1 MQPSGEPV
9 PGCVEVSSEVF
20 MSNDTMASEGLD
32 PSLSE
37 PPHGAFEGA
46 SEAPASHPIFSM
58 AAETSKCHSQ
68 PGSSSLSSGL
78 ESGASEGALHDM
90 GRTGPTRAV
99 LQCFAGPAQL
109 ASALVQQGYF
119 SYGVDCVK
127 HKSAMA
133 PVLQMDL
140 SSRSACDSILTW
152 LDKQKVAGVMIC
164 IPKHSLEPTTTAF
177 VYAVVAGCMS
187 NDLPLVL
194 EGVSTSPFWKGL
206 EGLQPEQLPPHRC
219 EVEWRCWS
227 NVHYGQSLVI
237 SNLPEIVVLRRDV
250 PESTTR
256 GAQVGGANTGYPA
269 AFAHSLAEVFIAGIT
284 TRRLPCLNPTRI
296 NKATRVAAMKQPKG
310 VMSEVVP
317 EWKLVVYVLLPRSFG
332 TDPFAGTKRLK
343 QAWPVPEGVRVL
355 PGLKTLPADS
365 QLLSRTQS
373 GGNLSP
379 QLQQEMQQ
387 LNGSWVL
394 RVGIPWDPIEFIGQA
409 GKMGHPF
416 HQLSKCNKFLEELV
430 EQLVYRPSVVRSKR
444 KSYIA
449 QWSDRAKTLE
459 PEEARLKAGMTPHR
473 RKILDSKR
481 ILLFKEMLEEIK
493 YDDVEVV
500 QEIIEGATLT
510 GDIQVTGVL
519 DAKFKPARIDVS
531 ELMEISEQIKQ
542 QIRDRTVSCGNAETD
557 ALLWSKTLEEVDK
570 GHLEGPFEFESVPAD
585 CLISSRFPIM
595 QGDKLRPIDNYSS
608 SLINDT
614 VTVSEKPVTHS
625 IDEIALL
632 ITKLSRVARRKGL
645 KELFGKTADLKSAY
659 RQLAISDESLRFS
672 YLAVYDPTEDKAK
685 VFRQLAVP
693 FGSTKAVYF
702 FLRVARALWTILV
715 KGALVPTTNYFDDF
729 VLLALSGDRSSCSFA
744 FNEVMKLLGWKLSE
758 DKTTEWD
765 TSFEALG
772 VLFEIDQTGSGV
784 LRVKNTERRRKELTS
799 SIASFLGSGKMTQK
813 EALQLRGRLQ
823 FAQAQFFGRLGRR
836 CLNEIT
842 RHAYSGKSKLSTYA
856 KERLEE
862 FGKFLSAAQPR
873 LVGQVSCRTFMILT
887 DAAFEKETR
896 TGGLGGVLL
905 TGTGSALSYFSVPI
919 SESQADKLSAHEEQT
934 IIYELEMFGVLVGLK
949 LLVEKTTRFAEEYSQ
964 AGATAGTGV
973 TCYIDN
979 DAARHAY
986 IAGSAKKGVA
996 GVLVDEVNFLE
1007 YVHGILPWYA
1017 RVASPANL
1025 ADEPSRMKLDLVRK
1039 LGFKDES
1046 VEATKIVLSIVG
1058 KASALVG

>member
-1 MQPSGEPV
+1 MPIEP
-9 PGCVEVSSEVF
+9 
-20 MSNDTMASEGLD
+20 MASEGLD
-32 PSLSE
+32 PSPSD
-37 PPHGAFEGA
+37 PQHCDFDTDAGAR
-46 SEAPASHPIFSM
+46 ASHQVFSM
-58 AAETSKCHSQ
+58 EAEHSESVS
-68 PGSSSLSSGL
+68 PLGNPLPSSGPV
-78 ESGASEGALHDM
+78 SQASEGVLDAT
-90 GRTGPTRAV
+90 GPTGPTRAV

-109 ASALVQQGYF
+109 ASALVKQGYF
-119 SYGVDCVK
+119 SYGVDRVK

-140 SSRSACDSILTW
+140 SSRSACDSVLTW
-152 LDKQKVAGVMIC
+152 LDKQNVAGVMLC
-164 IPKHSLEPTTTAF
+164 IPRHSLEPTTLAF
-177 VYAVVAGCMS
+177 VYAVVAGCMEH
-187 NDLPLVL
+187 DLALVL
-194 EGVSTSPFWKGL
+194 EGTSTSQFWRGL
-206 EGLQPEQLPPHRC
+206 EQLPVEQLPPHRV

-227 NVHYGQSLVI
+227 GAHSGRALVM
-237 SNLPEIVVLRRDV
+237 SNLPGVVTLRREV
-250 PESTTR
+250 PEPASRAPASAAST
-256 GAQVGGANTGYPA
+256 AGYPA
-269 AFAHSLAEVFIAGIT
+269 AFATALADVFIAGLA
-284 TRRLPCLNPTRI
+284 TRRLPCLNPARI
-296 NKATRVAAMKQPKG
+296 NKAARVAAMQQPRG
-310 VMSEVVP
+310 AFAEVVP
-317 EWKLVVYVLLPRSFG
+317 EWKLIVYVLLPRSFG
-332 TDPFAGTKRLK
+332 ADPFAGAKRLK

-355 PGLKTLPADS
+355 PSLKILPADS

-409 GKMGHPF
+409 GKLGHPY
-416 HQLSKCNKFLEELV
+416 HQLSKSNRFLEELI
-430 EQLVYRPSVVRSKR
+430 EQLVYKPNVVRSKR
-444 KSYIA
+444 KSFIER
-449 QWSDRAKTLE
+449 WSNRARTLE
-459 PEEARLKAGMTPHR
+459 PEEAKLKAGMAPHR
-473 RKILDSKR
+473 RKILDSER
-481 ILLFKEMLEEIK
+481 ILVFKEMLEEIR
-493 YDDVEVV
+493 YDDMEVV

-519 DAKFKPARIDVS
+519 DAKFKPASIDVS
-531 ELMEISEQIKQ
+531 ELMEISEQVKQ
-542 QIRDRTVSCGNAETD
+542 QIRQRTVSCGNGETD
-557 ALLWSKTLEEVDK
+557 AMLWSETLEEVDK

-585 CLISSRFPIM
+585 CLISSRFPLM

-608 SLINDT
+608 SLINET

-632 ITKLSRVARRKGL
+632 ITKLSKVAKKKGL
-645 KELFGKTADLKSAY
+645 TELYGRTADLKSAY
-659 RQLAISDESLRFS
+659 RQLAIADTSLKFS
-672 YLAVYDPTEDKAK
+672 FIAVYDPTEDKPK

-702 FLRVARALWTILV
+702 FLRVARALWTMLV
-715 KGALVPTTNYFDDF
+715 RGALVPTTNYFDDF
-729 VLLALSGDRSSCSFA
+729 VLLALKGDRSSCSYA
-744 FNEVMKLLGWKLSE
+744 FEEVMKLLGWKLSE

-784 LRVKNTERRRKELTS
+784 LRVRNTERRRKELTS
-799 SIASFLGSGKMTQK
+799 SIAGFLDAGMMTQK

-836 CLNEIT
+836 CLKEIT
-842 RHAYSGKSKLSTYA
+842 RHAHSGRLKLSTSS
-856 KERLEE
+856 KERLGE

-873 LVGQVSCRTFMILT
+873 LVGQVSCRTFMIPT

-905 TGTGSALSYFSVPI
+905 TGSGSALSYFSVPI
-919 SESQADKLSAHEEQT
+919 SEHQADALSAHEEQT

-949 LLVEKTTRFAEEYSQ
+949 LLVEKATSLAEECSQ

-973 TCYIDN
+973 TCFIDN

-986 IAGSAKKGVA
+986 IAGSAKKGIA

-1025 ADEPSRMKLDLVRK
+1025 ADEPSRMKLDRVRK

-1046 VEATKIVLSIVG
+1046 VEAAEIVLSIVG
-1058 KASALVG
+1058 KASALAA

>member
-9 PGCVEVSSEVF
+9 HNCVEVSSEVLI
-20 MSNDTMASEGLD
+20 SNETVASEGLD
-32 PSLSE
+32 PLPSE
-37 PPHGAFEGA
+37 TQHCDFEVA
-46 SEAPASHPIFSM
+46 SEAQASHPVFSM
-58 AAETSKCHSQ
+58 EAEPSTGNSSQ
-68 PGSSSLSSGL
+68 GNFLSSSGL
-78 ESGASEGALHDM
+78 VSGASEGVLRGA
-90 GRTGPTRAV
+90 GPTGPTRAV
-99 LQCFAGPAQL
+99 LQCFAGQAQL
-109 ASALVQQGYF
+109 ASALVKQGYF
-119 SYGVDCVK
+119 SYGVDRVK

-164 IPKHSLEPTTTAF
+164 VPKHSLEPTTLAF
-177 VYAVVAGCMS
+177 VYAVVAGCMDH
-187 NDLPLVL
+187 DLPLVL
-194 EGVSTSPFWKGL
+194 EGVSTSQFWKGL
-206 EGLQPEQLPPHRC
+206 ERLQPDQLPPHKC

-227 NVHYGQSLVI
+227 STHSGRSLVM

-256 GAQVGGANTGYPA
+256 AASGGTSNTGYPA
-269 AFAHSLAEVFIAGIT
+269 AFAHALAEVFVAGIT
-284 TRRLPCLNPTRI
+284 ARRLPCLNPARI

-317 EWKLVVYVLLPRSFG
+317 EWK
-332 TDPFAGTKRLK
+332 LK

-409 GKMGHPF
+409 GKLGHPF
-416 HQLSKCNKFLEELV
+416 HQLSKCNKYLDELV
-430 EQLVYRPSVVRSKR
+430 EQLVNRPSVVRSKR
-444 KSYIA
+444 KSYITR
-449 QWSDRAKTLE
+449 WSDRAKTLE

-519 DAKFKPARIDVS
+519 DAKFKPARLDVS
-531 ELMEISEQIKQ
+531 ELMEISEQVRQ
-542 QIRDRTVSCGNAETD
+542 QIRDRTVSCGDDETD

-570 GHLEGPFEFESVPAD
+570 GHLEGPFEFESVPED

-595 QGDKLRPIDNYSS
+595 QGGKLRPIDNYSS

-632 ITKLSRVARRKGL
+632 ITKLSRVARKKRV

-659 RQLAISDESLRFS
+659 RQLAISDESLKFS

-799 SIASFLGSGKMTQK
+799 SIASFLDSGKMTQK

-842 RHAYSGKSKLSTYA
+842 RHAYSGKLQLSTYA

-873 LVGQVSCRTFMILT
+873 LVGQVSCRTFMVLT

-919 SESQADKLSAHEEQT
+919 SESQADALSAHEEQT

-964 AGATAGTGV
+964 AGATAGTGI
-973 TCYIDN
+973 TCFIDN

-986 IAGSAKKGVA
+986 IAGSAKKGIA
-996 GVLVDEVNFLE
+996 GILVDEVNFLE

-1046 VEATKIVLSIVG
+1046 VEATKTVLSIVG
-1058 KASALVG
+1058 KASALVA

>member
-1 MQPSGEPV
+1 
-9 PGCVEVSSEVF
+9 
-20 MSNDTMASEGLD
+20 
-32 PSLSE
+32 
-37 PPHGAFEGA
+37 
-46 SEAPASHPIFSM
+46 
-58 AAETSKCHSQ
+58 
-68 PGSSSLSSGL
+68 
-78 ESGASEGALHDM
+78 
-90 GRTGPTRAV
+90 
-99 LQCFAGPAQL
+99 
-109 ASALVQQGYF
+109 
-119 SYGVDCVK
+119 
-127 HKSAMA
+127 
-133 PVLQMDL
+133 
-140 SSRSACDSILTW
+140 
-152 LDKQKVAGVMIC
+152 
-164 IPKHSLEPTTTAF
+164 
-177 VYAVVAGCMS
+177 
-187 NDLPLVL
+187 
-194 EGVSTSPFWKGL
+194 
-206 EGLQPEQLPPHRC
+206 
-219 EVEWRCWS
+219 
-227 NVHYGQSLVI
+227 
-237 SNLPEIVVLRRDV
+237 
-250 PESTTR
+250 
-256 GAQVGGANTGYPA
+256 
-269 AFAHSLAEVFIAGIT
+269 
-284 TRRLPCLNPTRI
+284 
-296 NKATRVAAMKQPKG
+296 MKQPKG

-449 QWSDRAKTLE
+449 RWSDRAKTLE

-614 VTVSEKPVTHS
+614 VTVSEKPVIHS

>member
-1 MQPSGEPV
+1 MH
-9 PGCVEVSSEVF
+9 C
-20 MSNDTMASEGLD
+20 
-32 PSLSE
+32 
-37 PPHGAFEGA
+37 
-46 SEAPASHPIFSM
+46 
-58 AAETSKCHSQ
+58 
-68 PGSSSLSSGL
+68 
-78 ESGASEGALHDM
+78 
-90 GRTGPTRAV
+90 GR
-99 LQCFAGPAQL
+99 
-109 ASALVQQGYF
+109 
-119 SYGVDCVK
+119 
-127 HKSAMA
+127 
-133 PVLQMDL
+133 
-140 SSRSACDSILTW
+140 
-152 LDKQKVAGVMIC
+152 
-164 IPKHSLEPTTTAF
+164 
-177 VYAVVAGCMS
+177 
-187 NDLPLVL
+187 
-194 EGVSTSPFWKGL
+194 
-206 EGLQPEQLPPHRC
+206 
-219 EVEWRCWS
+219 
-227 NVHYGQSLVI
+227 SLVI

-269 AFAHSLAEVFIAGIT
+269 AFAHALAEVFIAGIT
-284 TRRLPCLNPTRI
+284 TRRLPCLNPARI

-409 GKMGHPF
+409 WKMGHPF

-449 QWSDRAKTLE
+449 RWSDRAKTLE

-500 QEIIEGATLT
+500 QKIIEGATLT

-862 FGKFLSAAQPR
+862 FSKFLSAAQPR

-996 GVLVDEVNFLE
+996 GILVDEVNFLE